1 MKESP
6 SFFEEPSLE
15 ILTRYYDKI
24 IYQLVQ
30 SFATLPLNPS
40 ERDLY
45 DRQKELDVLVD
56 AFTLL
61 YYKYIFEKKVDSDTP
76 NEKILQVK
84 KLYDVLFEELEFF
97 KNPSNQNSLE

>member
-15 ILTRYYDKI
+15 ILTQYYDKI

-30 SFATLPLNPS
+30 IFANLPLNPS
-40 ERDLY
+40 EQYLY
-45 DRQKELDVLVD
+45 DMQKELDVLID

-61 YYKYIFEKKVDSDTP
+61 YYKYLFEKTMGSDTP

-84 KLYDVLFEELEFF
+84 KLYDDLFIVLE
-97 KNPSNQNSLE
+97 SL